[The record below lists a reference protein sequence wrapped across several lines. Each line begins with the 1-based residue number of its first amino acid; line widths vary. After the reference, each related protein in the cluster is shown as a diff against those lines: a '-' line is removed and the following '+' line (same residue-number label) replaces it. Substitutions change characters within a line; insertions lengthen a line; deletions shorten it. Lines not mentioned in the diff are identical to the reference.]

1 LQTGGRLFA
10 PFFKKNNLKIHG
22 KEKKEEEEEV
32 NFLLIRAHKTS
43 TYDLCARLF
52 FLINLLILKHEN

>member
-1 LQTGGRLFA
+1 VVDYLYQFL
-10 PFFKKNNLKIHG
+10 KNNLKIHG

-32 NFLLIRAHKTS
+32 NSLLTRAHKTS

-52 FLINLLILKHEN
+52 FWINLLVLIYENCN